1 MAGTLSEH
9 DIAAWL
15 DWLDAA
21 GVGDAVSD
29 DPSDWFEIA
38 RRQTLAGVATRASP
52 PPVQPPGVVNPSRA
66 APVTSGRTGSAGP
79 LARPPAPISVDAT
92 VLAARREATSARSL
106 EELRAR
112 LERFEGCGLRK
123 TAKSLCFYRGAAR
136 TRLMLIGEAPGREED
151 LQGKP
156 FVGPAGQ
163 LLDRMLAAIGLGESD
178 VHITNSVY
186 WRPPGNRPPTVQE
199 MQVCQPFLERQVEL
213 VGPDFLVL
221 LGGVATKQLLGA
233 PEGIMRLRGNWRSIA
248 IGGRELPTLATL
260 PPSHLLLTPAHK
272 RLAWRDL
279 LMVEAAL
286 RSGS

>member
-1 MAGTLSEH
+1 MTDDLSER

-21 GVGDAVSD
+21 GVRDAVSD
-29 DPSDWFEIA
+29 DPFDWFEIA
-38 RRQTLAGVATRASP
+38 RRQALAGVATRASP
-52 PPVQPPGVVNPSRA
+52 PVQPAGVVNPPRA
-66 APVTSGRTGSAGP
+66 TPATSGRTGSAAS
-79 LARPPAPISVDAT
+79 LARPPAPISADAT
-92 VLAARREATSARSL
+92 VLAARGEATAARSL
-106 EELRAR
+106 EELRER

-186 WRPPGNRPPTVQE
+186 WRPPGNRPPTLQE

-213 VGPDFLVL
+213 VAPDFLVL
-221 LGGVATKQLLGA
+221 LGGVAAKHLLGA
-233 PEGIMRLRGNWRSIA
+233 PEGIMRLRGSWRSIA

-260 PPSHLLLTPAHK
+260 HPAYLLRTPAHK

-286 RSGS
+286 RSGAR